1 MDPHMVAL
9 SGQGHV
15 RSLGTRIERD
25 LVAPWPTKLSLK
37 KRLTPGYIA
46 HWWTMVDAALASRDL
61 LDHIVPAPTSHDE
74 IRIANPT
81 ASAHEV
87 NIVYNTAMTTRA
99 VAQAHAARALFAL
112 TDHSEIG
119 MSDTKK
125 VQDWVAAGDGT
136 SVYNYLISMTDTE
149 SYVLQMNIREAYRNV
164 SVSATDSHVVLKE
177 KLELKAYLFQLNT
190 QFSLQDDAWQGAMD
204 ICQMMLSSCM
214 AQTWAAHKMDR
225 TVPTESSPSFSES

>member
-1 MDPHMVAL
+1 MTIHIIHIRVALQYVYGHSSLSCGWPRVLVSGWPRRDHSGPLCTCAHSIGRRGLSVSRLVFRCSILLPEVPSMDPYMVAL

-15 RSLGTRIERD
+15 RSIGHRIERD

-61 LDHIVPAPTSHDE
+61 LDHVVPAPTTHDD
-74 IRIANPT
+74 IGFANPT

-149 SYVLQMNIREAYRNV
+149 SY
-164 SVSATDSHVVLKE
+164 ST
-177 KLELKAYLFQLNT
+177 
-190 QFSLQDDAWQGAMD
+190 
-204 ICQMMLSSCM
+204 
-214 AQTWAAHKMDR
+214 
-225 TVPTESSPSFSES
+225 SFR